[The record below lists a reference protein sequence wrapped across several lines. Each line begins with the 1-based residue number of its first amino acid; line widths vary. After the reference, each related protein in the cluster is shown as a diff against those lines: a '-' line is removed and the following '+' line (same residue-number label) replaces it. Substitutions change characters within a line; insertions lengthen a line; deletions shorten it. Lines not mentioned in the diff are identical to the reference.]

1 MRTSQ
6 RLIAG
11 ALVTANIAG
20 ITLLPMAA
28 NASETGRRNTTYLL
42 GAAAAA
48 LLLTQKNKLPGLITL
63 AGAAYAYKRYN
74 DSIVQRHRLAA
85 EYGYRYQDNRYND
98 RNNYRQQQQYLQ
110 HERDVRQEQWRQHEE
125 NLQHDRYVQEERH
138 QQQMREHEQHL
149 MEIRNRQRMHWLQV
163 HDHEHDI

>member
-1 MRTSQ
+1 MRTTQ

-11 ALVTANIAG
+11 VMVTANLAG

-28 NASETGRRNTTYLL
+28 KASETGRRNTTYAL

-85 EYGYRYQDNRYND
+85 EYGYNYQGNRYNNH
-98 RNNYRQQQQYLQ
+98 NNYRQQQYLQ
-110 HERDVRQEQWRQHEE
+110 QERNVQQAQWREHEQ
-125 NLQHDRYVQEERH
+125 NLQHDRYVQQERH

-149 MEIRNRQRMHWLQV
+149 QEIRYRQRMHWLQV
-163 HDHEHDI
+163 HDHEHHI